1 MTLTPLTQL
10 ALHHHEADNVTID
23 DTRKRF
29 RDAMACLPAAVNVIT
44 TDGPGGR
51 CGITASAVCSV
62 TDAPP
67 TMLVCINQASYVHDV
82 LHRNRNV
89 CINVLAAGYQDLARD
104 FAGMTACSMDER
116 FGRHAWASGQASV
129 PVLSDAIASLE
140 GEIVDIKTVGS
151 HSVMFVQIQ
160 HIALR
165 SEGDGLIYFGRQF
178 HRLARPAAATPSV
191 CAHGAR

>member
-1 MTLTPLTQL
+1 MQQ
-10 ALHHHEADNVTID
+10 EKNVTIE

-29 RDAMACLPAAVNVIT
+29 RDAMACLPAAVNIIT

-82 LHRNRNV
+82 LHRNRSV
-89 CINVLAAGYQDLARD
+89 CINVLAAECQELARD
-104 FAGMTACSMDER
+104 FAGMTTCSMDER
-116 FGRHAWASGQASV
+116 FGRHAWTSGASSA
-129 PVLSDAIASLE
+129 PVLADAIASLE

-151 HSVMFVQIQ
+151 HSVMFVQIH

-165 SEGDGLIYFGRQF
+165 SDGDGLIYFGRQF
-178 HRLARPAAATPSV
+178 HRLTRPQAAASPSV
-191 CAHGAR
+191 AAQGAR